1 MNKAVFIEKNSIAN
15 YQMEAQLKESLTR
28 LERTTEHIIKT
39 NGYTAEAKKLRLLM
53 ELVKEQIKNENS
65 VPATRTIR

>member
-1 MNKAVFIEKNSIAN
+1 MNKTILTEKNSIAN

-39 NGYTAEAKKLRLLM
+39 NGYTTEAKKLRLLM

-65 VPATRTIR
+65 MPATSAIR